1 MLTNE
6 SLFAKWPLTYELSL
20 DLLVGLV
27 HGSRP
32 VQLVVEQPQVLARL
46 IAKLRMIW
54 SLLWPKKIPY
64 CMSQEKKWKI
74 NVSKKG
80 MKCGSVKVQRSSS
93 VGYNEAQ

>member
-1 MLTNE
+1 MRIDLLMLANK

-46 IAKLRMIW
+46 IAKLRNDM
-54 SLLWPKKIPY
+54 
-64 CMSQEKKWKI
+64 
-74 NVSKKG
+74 VS
-80 MKCGSVKVQRSSS
+80 VW
-93 VGYNEAQ
+93 